1 MSPTPASGK
10 TWNPWEPAEVAP
22 LLVAISGPSGVGK
35 DTLIDKLLESE
46 PRMRKVATV
55 TTRPPRPGEVQG
67 IHHYFVS
74 PERFQQLI
82 AEGALLEHARVYDNW
97 YGVPRADVDKLI
109 GDGWDVILRTDIQG
123 VASIK
128 ALAPHAL
135 TIFIAPVDM
144 ADLEAR
150 LRRRGGAETED
161 RALRLETARR
171 EMEAARTFDH
181 VVVNPEYALDSA
193 VESVRRILAKERSRP

>member
-1 MSPTPASGK
+1 M
-10 TWNPWEPAEVAP
+10 VP
-22 LLVAISGPSGVGK
+22 LLVVFSGPSGVGK

-55 TTRPPRPGEVQG
+55 TTRPPRPGEIEG

-74 PERFQQLI
+74 PTRFQELI
-82 AEGALLEHARVYDNW
+82 SEGALLEHARVYDNW

-109 GDGWDVILRTDIQG
+109 SDGWDVILRTDIQG

-135 TIFIAPVDM
+135 TIFIAPKDL

-150 LRRRGGAETED
+150 LRRRGAAQTED
-161 RALRLETARR
+161 RTLRLETARQ

-181 VVVNPEYALDSA
+181 VVVNPENGLGTA
-193 VESVRRILAKERSRP
+193 VESVRRILKEERTRP

>member
-1 MSPTPASGK
+1 M
-10 TWNPWEPAEVAP
+10 AP
-22 LLVAISGPSGVGK
+22 LLVVFSGPSGVGK
-35 DTLIDKLLESE
+35 DTLIDRLLESE
-46 PRMRKVATV
+46 PRMRKIATV
-55 TTRPPRPGEVQG
+55 TTRSPRPGEVEG

-74 PERFQQLI
+74 PERFQELI
-82 AEGALLEHARVYDNW
+82 AEGALLEHARVYENW

-123 VASIK
+123 VASVK
-128 ALAPHAL
+128 ALVPHAL

-150 LRRRGGAETED
+150 LRRRGATETED

-171 EMEAARTFDH
+171 EMEAARTFDY
-181 VVVNPEYALDSA
+181 VVVNPENALDSA

>member
-1 MSPTPASGK
+1 M
-10 TWNPWEPAEVAP
+10 
-22 LLVAISGPSGVGK
+22 
-35 DTLIDKLLESE
+35 
-46 PRMRKVATV
+46 
-55 TTRPPRPGEVQG
+55 
-67 IHHYFVS
+67 
-74 PERFQQLI
+74 
-82 AEGALLEHARVYDNW
+82 
-97 YGVPRADVDKLI
+97 DKLI

-128 ALAPHAL
+128 AIAPHAL
-135 TIFIAPVDM
+135 TIFIAPKDL

-150 LRRRGGAETED
+150 LRRRGATETED

-181 VVVNPEYALDSA
+181 VVVNPENALDSA